1 MLTTRFCTRNQRAGL
16 IRCVDFSVC
25 SPQAGS
31 PVATEAVW
39 HFATHRTS
47 VRLTPS
53 PVASQKANVSMPVA
67 TITDPEL
74 LAYLDEM
81 LPAERASLIER
92 ELRDSPALRQRASI
106 LARRRD
112 QGGHSVGEIWRRHR
126 LSCLTRSQLGSYV
139 LGTLDQHLTD
149 YIEFH
154 LRTIGCRI
162 CAANLQDLQSA
173 RQASTDARQRRRKF
187 FESSAGL
194 LSSR

>member
-1 MLTTRFCTRNQRAGL
+1 MA
-16 IRCVDFSVC
+16 D
-25 SPQAGS
+25 
-31 PVATEAVW
+31 
-39 HFATHRTS
+39 
-47 VRLTPS
+47 
-53 PVASQKANVSMPVA
+53 A
-67 TITDPEL
+67 TITDLEL

-81 LPAERASLIER
+81 LPPERASVIER
-92 ELRDSPALRQRASI
+92 GLRDSSALRQRATI

-126 LSCLTRSQLGSYV
+126 LSCLTRSQLGSYL
-139 LGTLDQHLTD
+139 LGTLDQHLID

-173 RQASTDARQRRRKF
+173 QQATSDSRQRRRKF